1 MLFTSQQCVGSAR
14 PATLKRFWNLRKE
27 IQSFMTNKQQD
38 VAYLSDDDWLNDIAF
53 LTDITQHLSDLNV
66 KLQNKSQ
73 LVNKMFEHIC
83 SFEK

>member
-1 MLFTSQQCVGSAR
+1 
-14 PATLKRFWNLRKE
+14 
-27 IQSFMTNKQQD
+27 MTNKQQD

-83 SFEK
+83 SFKNSVGRYSH

>member
-1 MLFTSQQCVGSAR
+1 
-14 PATLKRFWNLRKE
+14 
-27 IQSFMTNKQQD
+27 MTNKQQD

-83 SFEK
+83 SFEKKIKTFFESAL